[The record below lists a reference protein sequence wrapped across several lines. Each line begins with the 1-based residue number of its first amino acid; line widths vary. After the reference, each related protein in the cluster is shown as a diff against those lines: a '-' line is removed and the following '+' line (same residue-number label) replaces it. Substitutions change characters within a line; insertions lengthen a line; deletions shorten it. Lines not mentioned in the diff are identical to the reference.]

1 MKHIVTFAGGL
12 ERKNDTLLKLWIL
25 HRYVLGYNYLRSI
38 KIMVRF
44 LDLLVRGATIETTRR
59 L

>member
-1 MKHIVTFAGGL
+1 MKHVVIFVGGL

-25 HRYVLGYNYLRSI
+25 HLYVLGYNYLQSI

-44 LDLLVRGATIETTRR
+44 LDLLARGATIETTRR